1 MLPED
6 PLAERHGALI
16 RQVWEQIALA
26 RWAAGKSLP
35 PARAV
40 FWQKRLRLLRR
51 KVRHAQRIE
60 RMRDDAL
67 AADVDR
73 WFHPVTSTLS
83 RAEAHFS
90 KRAARAMSPLRS
102 TVTARQGTATG

>member
-26 RWAAGKSLP
+26 RWAAGKGLP
-35 PARAV
+35 PQRAV

-51 KVRHAQRIE
+51 QVRHAQRIE
-60 RMRDDAL
+60 RTREDAT
-67 AADVDR
+67 AVDVDR

-90 KRAARAMSPLRS
+90 KLAQREMPAPRKAAS
-102 TVTARQGTATG
+102 ARQGTAT